1 MLRFYNMG
9 AGKRFFQQ
17 KNRTIVFIF
26 KGAKMKRSCK
36 KTVIAAAVFV
46 FCAANAAEQKSLS
59 DFAIEQGTDVLIK
72 NQVEGKSLKEIS
84 KEKKAAA
91 KQGVQERVDTL
102 KSEHG
107 LDKGAESTETKMP
120 SKAEIKDEINT
131 RTKAAK
137 KEIGTKAL
145 ESANEKTGGAARVGV
160 DVYKA
165 VKDAKKTQ

>member
-1 MLRFYNMG
+1 MNRFY
-9 AGKRFFQQ
+9 Q
-17 KNRTIVFIF
+17 KT
-26 KGAKMKRSCK
+26 M
-36 KTVIAAAVFV
+36 IAAAVLA

-72 NQVEGKSLKEIS
+72 NQVEGKSLKEIG

-91 KQGVQERVDTL
+91 KQGVQERVDAL
-102 KSEHG
+102 KSEYG
-107 LDKGAESTETKMP
+107 LDKDTKSTETKKP
-120 SKAEIKDEINT
+120 SKAEIKKEIKDEINT
-131 RTKAAK
+131 RTKAVK

-145 ESANEKTGGAARVGV
+145 ESANEKTGGAAGVGV

>member
-1 MLRFYNMG
+1 M
-9 AGKRFFQQ
+9 KRF
-17 KNRTIVFIF
+17 
-26 KGAKMKRSCK
+26 CK
-36 KTVIAAAVFV
+36 KTVVAAAVLA

-91 KQGVQERVDTL
+91 KQGVQERVDAL

-107 LDKGAESTETKMP
+107 LDKGTESTETKMP
-120 SKAEIKDEINT
+120 SKAEIKKEIKDEINT

-145 ESANEKTGGAARVGV
+145 ESANEKTGGAAGVGV

>member
-1 MLRFYNMG
+1 M
-9 AGKRFFQQ
+9 KRF
-17 KNRTIVFIF
+17 
-26 KGAKMKRSCK
+26 CK
-36 KTVIAAAVFV
+36 KTVVAAAVLA
-46 FCAANAAEQKSLS
+46 FCTHVSAAEQKSLS

-91 KQGVQERVDTL
+91 KQGVQERVDAL

-107 LDKGAESTETKMP
+107 LDKGTESTETKMP
-120 SKAEIKDEINT
+120 SKAEIKKEIKDEINT
-131 RTKAAK
+131 RTKAVK

-145 ESANEKTGGAARVGV
+145 ESANEKTGGAAGVGV

>member
-1 MLRFYNMG
+1 M
-9 AGKRFFQQ
+9 KRF
-17 KNRTIVFIF
+17 
-26 KGAKMKRSCK
+26 CK
-36 KTVIAAAVFV
+36 KTVVAAAALA
-46 FCAANAAEQKSLS
+46 FCTHVNAAEQQKSLS

-91 KQGVQERVDTL
+91 KQGVQERVDAL

-107 LDKGAESTETKMP
+107 LDKGKESTETKMP
-120 SKAEIKDEINT
+120 SKAEIKKEIKDEINT

-145 ESANEKTGGAARVGV
+145 ESANEKTGGAAGVGV
-160 DVYKA
+160 EVYKA
-165 VKDAKKTQ
+165 VKDAKKAQ